1 MGKGSGRRPTGL
13 VTDKKLQDNWDRIF
27 GQKPNDKQF
36 KKDNHGNITDTTD
49 IKKNEDGGS
58 LPSS

>member
-1 MGKGSGRRPTGL
+1 VMGKGSGRRPAGL

-36 KKDNHGNITDTTD
+36 EGKQNGHKPNAANLKK
-49 IKKNEDGGS
+49 IKG
-58 LPSS
+58 

>member
-27 GQKPNDKQF
+27 NNKKDKNGKDKPNPTNTSPP
-36 KKDNHGNITDTTD
+36 KK
-49 IKKNEDGGS
+49 
-58 LPSS
+58 

>member
-1 MGKGSGRRPTGL
+1 MGKGSGRRPAGL

-36 KKDNHGNITDTTD
+36 EGIKDGNKPNAEDTKK
-49 IKKNEDGGS
+49 IKG
-58 LPSS
+58 